1 MIKNYFK
8 TAWRNLI
15 KHKLFSFINIAGLGL
30 AIPFALL
37 CLIQVVAV
45 FETDNFHPRSENIY
59 RIITDVKE
67 SNGSV
72 VKSAAS
78 PLALADNI
86 KTNYPFVEKA
96 TPVVREF
103 GWELTNRIKS
113 INVNSIFVEP
123 AFFDIFAFPLEK
135 GAFSN
140 MPGTLVITHEMAEIF
155 FGTADAVGKTLS
167 HHDYGD
173 LIITGVLKPY
183 KRNTHFR
190 SDVMVSMET
199 YRHFAKDN
207 INKDLTAYTYIL
219 LKQNAGKNNLDAA
232 LLAVAAKTN
241 NTINKGESTLH
252 FHKQAL
258 KKISPDFED
267 LQNNAYVE
275 DYKDMMVN
283 LLMAVAIIL
292 MAGFNYTNLTLARS
306 LSRAKEVGIRKVT
319 GALRY
324 QLVIQ
329 FICEAVLIA
338 MLSLVAGF
346 IILKIMQYYIHMQ
359 WITWQVDNNIALWAV
374 FILFTLL
381 TGTIAGAVPA
391 RILSAFQPAKVLKG
405 SISPASFGKIG
416 FRKSLIVIQFVATCC
431 YVFFI
436 GSFYSQ
442 FQYMATDNKNFNRKD
457 IYNISVNDGY
467 KLLQNDMA
475 LNKDVE
481 RVGLVSTPFGGS
493 SAVCHIKK
501 DAGSENS
508 TASYYAANADFIS
521 NMQLQFVAGK
531 NLPQTTGDSATNFVV
546 LNEQALYTLAL
557 GTPQEAIGKSITLN
571 NDKTAIVQGVVKNF
585 CYYIYQFA
593 TQPLVMQY
601 NPAQFHVL
609 SIKTKKEVS
618 AADFKLSLEP
628 IWKKYYPHEAFAFAD
643 YEKDLYNRYYP
654 GADMQFLGM
663 VSFVIFVIAIL
674 GLIGMVTYST
684 EKRVKEIGVRKVMGA
699 SVTAI
704 IKELSRG
711 FIKLIAIA
719 AIICIPVGY
728 GITWFATNMFAF
740 NNGINIKV
748 MLLLFFVV
756 FIIALLTII
765 INTAKAASANPVKS
779 LRTE

>member
-8 TAWRNLI
+8 TAWRNLV

-45 FETDNFHPRSENIY
+45 FETDNFHPKPDNTY

-67 SNGSV
+67 GNGAL

-78 PLALADNI
+78 PLALAGDM

-113 INVNSIFVEP
+113 INVNSIFVDP
-123 AFFDIFAFPLEK
+123 DFFSIFAFPMEQ
-135 GAFSN
+135 GSFSN
-140 MPGTLVITHEMAEIF
+140 SPNTLVITHDMAEIF
-155 FGTADAVGKTLS
+155 FGNANAVGKTLS
-167 HHDYGD
+167 HHTYGD

-199 YRHFAKDN
+199 YRRFTKDN
-207 INKDLTAYTYIL
+207 SNKNLTAYTYVL
-219 LKQNAGKNNLDAA
+219 LKQNTGKKNLDAA

-241 NTINKGESTLH
+241 STAKTGESTLQ
-252 FHKQAL
+252 FRKQLL
-258 KKISPDFED
+258 KKISPDFEN

-275 DYKDMMVN
+275 DYQDVAVN

-306 LSRAKEVGIRKVT
+306 LSRAKEVGIRKVA

-324 QLVIQ
+324 QLVVQ
-329 FICEAVLIA
+329 FICEAILIA
-338 MLSLVAGF
+338 MLSLAVGF
-346 IILKIMQYYIHMQ
+346 IILKIMQQYIHMQ
-359 WITWQVDNNIALWAV
+359 WITWQVDNTIALWAV

-391 RILSAFQPAKVLKG
+391 RILSAFNPAKVLKG
-405 SISPASFGKIG
+405 SISPASFGKVG
-416 FRKSLIVIQFVATCC
+416 FRKSLVVVQFVATCC

-436 GSFYSQ
+436 GSLFSQ
-442 FQYMATDNKNFNRKD
+442 FQYMATDNKNFNRKN
-457 IYNISVNDGY
+457 IYNVSVNEGY
-467 KLLQNDMA
+467 RLLQNDMV
-475 LNKDVE
+475 LNKEVD
-481 RVGLVSTPFGGS
+481 RVGLVSTPFGGA
-493 SAVCHIKK
+493 SAECIIKK
-501 DAGSENS
+501 ETTSENS

-531 NLPQTTGDSATNFVV
+531 NLPQTNSDSATNFVV
-546 LNEQALYTLAL
+546 LNEQALYTLGL
-557 GTPQEAIGKSITLN
+557 GTPQEAIGKSIILN

-585 CYYIYQFA
+585 CYYIYQFS

-609 SIKTKKEVS
+609 SIKTKNNV
-618 AADFKLSLEP
+618 ATADFKLSLEP
-628 IWKKYYPHEAFAFAD
+628 IWKKYYPHEAFAFTD
-643 YEKDLYNRYYP
+643 YEKDLFNRYYP

-663 VSFVIFVIAIL
+663 VSFVVFVIAIL

-684 EKRVKEIGVRKVMGA
+684 EKRIKEIGVRKVMGA

-704 IKELSRG
+704 IKELSGG

-719 AIICIPVGY
+719 AAICIPLGY
-728 GITWFATNMFAF
+728 GITWFANNMFAF
-740 NNGINIKV
+740 NNGINIKL

-765 INTAKAASANPVKS
+765 INTSKAAAANPVKS

>member
-8 TAWRNLI
+8 TAWRNLT

-30 AIPFALL
+30 AIPFSLL

-45 FETDNFHPRSENIY
+45 FETDNFHPHPENTY
-59 RIITDVKE
+59 RIITDIKE
-67 SNGSV
+67 ANGAL

-78 PLALADNI
+78 PLALAEDI

-103 GWELTNRIKS
+103 GWELTNRIKN

-135 GAFSN
+135 GIFSN
-140 MPGTLVITHEMAEIF
+140 MPNTLVITHEMAEIF
-155 FGTADAVGKTLS
+155 FGNADAIGKTLS
-167 HHDYGD
+167 HHNYGD
-173 LIITGVLKPY
+173 FIITGVLKPY

-199 YRHFAKDN
+199 YKRFAKNDN
-207 INKDLTAYTYIL
+207 NKDLAAFTYVL
-219 LKQNAGKNNLDAA
+219 LKQNTGEKNLDAA
-232 LLAVAAKTN
+232 LLAVAAKANSTVR
-241 NTINKGESTLH
+241 KGESIFH
-252 FHKQAL
+252 FRKQL
-258 KKISPDFED
+258 LEKISPDFED

-275 DYKDMMVN
+275 DYQDVAVN

-346 IILKIMQYYIHMQ
+346 IILKIMQHYINMQ
-359 WITWQVDNNIALWAV
+359 WITWEVDNKVALWAV
-374 FILFTLL
+374 FIVFTLL

-416 FRKSLIVIQFVATCC
+416 FRKSLVVVQFVATCC

-442 FQYMATDNKNFNRKD
+442 FQYMATDNKNFNREN
-457 IYNISVNDGY
+457 IYNVSVNGGY

-475 LNKDVE
+475 LNKEVE

-493 SAVCHIKK
+493 SSVCHIKK
-501 DAGSENS
+501 EAAGQNS
-508 TASYYAANADFIS
+508 AASYYAANTDFIS
-521 NMQLQFVAGK
+521 NMELQFVAGK
-531 NLPQTTGDSATNFVV
+531 NLPQSTGDSASNFVV
-546 LNEQALYTLAL
+546 LNEQAVYTLAL
-557 GTPQEAIGKSITLN
+557 GTSQEAIGKSIILN
-571 NDKTAIVQGVVKNF
+571 NDKAAIVQGVVKNF
-585 CYYIYQFA
+585 CYYIYQFN

-609 SIKTKKEVS
+609 SIKTKNKVS
-618 AADFKLSLEP
+618 AADFKSSLEP
-628 IWKKYYPHEAFAFAD
+628 VWKKYYPHEAFAFSD
-643 YEKDLYNRYYP
+643 YEKDLFNRYYP

-663 VSFVIFVIAIL
+663 VSLVIFVIAIL

-699 SVTAI
+699 SVTDI
-704 IKELSRG
+704 IKELSGG
-711 FIKLIAIA
+711 FVKLIAIA
-719 AIICIPVGY
+719 AAICIPVGY
-728 GITWFATNMFAF
+728 GIAWFANNMFAF
-740 NNGINIKV
+740 NNGINIKL
-748 MLLLFFVV
+748 MLLLFFLV

-765 INTAKAASANPVKS
+765 INTGKAAVANPVKS

>member
-8 TAWRNLI
+8 TAWRNLV

-45 FETDNFHPRSENIY
+45 FETDNFHPHPERTY
-59 RIITDVKE
+59 RIITDMKAA
-67 SNGSV
+67 NGSF
-72 VKSAAS
+72 VKSATS
-78 PLALADNI
+78 PLSLADDI

-96 TPVVREF
+96 TPVVRQY
-103 GWELTNRIKS
+103 GWGLTNRIKT
-113 INVNSIFVEP
+113 INVNSIYVEP

-140 MPGTLVITHEMAEIF
+140 MPNTLVITHDMATIF
-155 FGTADAVGKTLS
+155 FGTADVVGKTLS

-173 LIITGVLKPY
+173 FIITGVLKPY

-199 YRHFAKDN
+199 YKHIAKEN
-207 INKDLTAYTYIL
+207 TNKDLTAYTYLL
-219 LKQNAGKNNLDAA
+219 LKPNAGEKNLDAA

-241 NTINKGESTLH
+241 NTIKTGESTLH
-252 FHKQAL
+252 YRRQAL
-258 KKISPDFED
+258 EKISPDFED

-275 DYKDMMVN
+275 DYQDVAVN
-283 LLMAVAIIL
+283 LLMAIAIIV

-338 MLSLVAGF
+338 MLSLAAGF
-346 IILKIMQYYIHMQ
+346 VILKIMQQYIHMQ
-359 WITWQVDNNIALWAV
+359 WITWEVDNTILLWTV

-381 TGTIAGAVPA
+381 TGTIAGAIPA
-391 RILSAFQPAKVLKG
+391 RILSAFKPVKVLKG
-405 SISPASFGKIG
+405 TISPASFGKTG
-416 FRKSLIVIQFVATCC
+416 FRKSLVVVQFVATCC

-442 FQYMATDNKNFNRKD
+442 FQYMATDNKNFNRKN
-457 IYNISVNDGY
+457 IYNISVNEGY
-467 KLLQNDMA
+467 RLLQNDMA

-481 RVGLVSTPFGGS
+481 RVGLVSTPFGGT

-501 DAGSENS
+501 DGTGQNNA
-508 TASYYAANADFIS
+508 ASYYAANADFIS

-531 NLPQTTGDSATNFVV
+531 NLPQSNSDSAGNFVV
-546 LNEQALYTLAL
+546 LNEQALYTLGL
-557 GTPQEAIGKSITLN
+557 GTAQEAIGKSIILN

-585 CYYIYQFA
+585 CYYIYQFN
-593 TQPLVMQY
+593 TQPLVMQH

-609 SIKTKKEVS
+609 SIKTKKQVP
-618 AADFKLSLEP
+618 AADFKASLEP
-628 IWKKYYPHEAFAFAD
+628 VWKKYYPHEAFAFSD
-643 YEKDLYNRYYP
+643 YEKDMYDRYYP

-684 EKRVKEIGVRKVMGA
+684 EKRVKEIGIRKVMGA
-699 SVTAI
+699 SVNAI
-704 IKELSRG
+704 IKELSGG
-711 FIKLIAIA
+711 FVKLMAIA
-719 AIICIPVGY
+719 AAICIPFGY
-728 GITWFATNMFAF
+728 GIAWFSNNMFAF
-740 NNGINIKV
+740 NNGINIKL
-748 MLLLFFVV
+748 MLLLFFLV

-765 INTAKAASANPVKS
+765 INTGKAAMVNPVKS